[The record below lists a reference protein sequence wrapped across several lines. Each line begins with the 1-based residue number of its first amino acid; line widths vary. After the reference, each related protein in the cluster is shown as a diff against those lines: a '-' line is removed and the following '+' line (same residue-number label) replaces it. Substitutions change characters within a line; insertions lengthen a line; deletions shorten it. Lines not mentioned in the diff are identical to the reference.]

1 MTARW
6 TSHSPR
12 ARPSSRAGWQRA
24 QWNGDL
30 TAVQAFEPAVFCLD
44 IHFTT
49 RIDGSLAMHTPR
61 SLVQNRCVLPNVR
74 LKVERVCAFAS
85 IIPLFWKLGLALL
98 TILPLAGTVRLA
110 MVQSAESFFV
120 VVGEAAGSRSP
131 SRKAVFVPAV
141 TDALLAALGLCKVFG
156 ISAKSTIGFWSRLVG
171 ILVDFAELLVF
182 WPSLS

>member
-1 MTARW
+1 
-6 TSHSPR
+6 
-12 ARPSSRAGWQRA
+12 
-24 QWNGDL
+24 
-30 TAVQAFEPAVFCLD
+30 
-44 IHFTT
+44 
-49 RIDGSLAMHTPR
+49 MHTPR

-131 SRKAVFVPAV
+131 SRKAGGDPGRFCRASCVLAKPKLNISPLFVACNIFNSPFF
-141 TDALLAALGLCKVFG
+141 DAL
-156 ISAKSTIGFWSRLVG
+156 
-171 ILVDFAELLVF
+171 
-182 WPSLS
+182 